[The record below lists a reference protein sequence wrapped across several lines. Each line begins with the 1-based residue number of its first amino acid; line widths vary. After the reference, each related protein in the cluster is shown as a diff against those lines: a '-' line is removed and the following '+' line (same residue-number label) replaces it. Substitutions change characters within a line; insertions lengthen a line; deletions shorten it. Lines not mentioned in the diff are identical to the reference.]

1 MVAQPLDVQPRH
13 VSSRGRGSCSCVL
26 PLVWPVLAG
35 PAAGAATV
43 ASATPQLP
51 GKTEWWSGEGAQ
63 TRAALIRGDV
73 SLAEDAVG
81 ELLAEPA
88 PDEWDP
94 NWPPQKAAW
103 AALRGGAVEGDEYIL
118 GNGMGYRGSFRVV
131 AQGDHLRAV
140 LLDSW
145 WALAPLA
152 EESQTV
158 AEALLAQG

>member
-1 MVAQPLDVQPRH
+1 MRAPAGVAGSRWPR
-13 VSSRGRGSCSCVL
+13 
-26 PLVWPVLAG
+26 
-35 PAAGAATV
+35 AAGAATV